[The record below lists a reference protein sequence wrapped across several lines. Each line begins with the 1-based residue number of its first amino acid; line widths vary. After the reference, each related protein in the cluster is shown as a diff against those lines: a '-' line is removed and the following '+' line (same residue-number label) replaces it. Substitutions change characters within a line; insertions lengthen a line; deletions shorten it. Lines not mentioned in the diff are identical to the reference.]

1 MKIDVS
7 FGMADEIFL
16 QTLKDNLDTFSTDYN
31 TRLNGGFP
39 YGLFKKDLMKDLKI
53 IKKHIKA
60 CERLIKYYDVEPS
73 AYYEGVEE

>member
-7 FGMADEIFL
+7 FGVADEIFL
-16 QTLKDNLDTFSTDYN
+16 QKLKENLDTFSIDYN

-39 YGLFKKDLMKDLKI
+39 YGLFKKDLMKDLKV

-60 CERLIKYYDVEPS
+60 CERLIKYYEVDPAS
-73 AYYEGVEE
+73 YYGQVEE